1 MRTLINLL
9 FVVHCFAF
17 AEAQQVWDDFTTGP
31 LKQITTL
38 KAEKIK
44 IEQPGKNILGGT
56 RYITYNV
63 TENPYQQLFQLAI
76 QKGALIS
83 STGFGTASSMSITYG
98 GNRERALNMDLSR
111 YKTIKISLKGKTNFA
126 RVYLN
131 MWSNGANRAF
141 WRGNR
146 ENHLPFQGSINAM
159 GVNSKKVI
167 SIPLEQLT
175 AKKAT
180 TDSPSAFD
188 IADVDSVLIQFYGF
202 PATGVNYAI
211 DKIWVE

>member
-1 MRTLINLL
+1 MKKILFLL
-9 FVVHCFAF
+9 AIVFSIAF
-17 AEAQQVWDDFTTGP
+17 AEAQQIWDDFTTGP

-38 KAEKIK
+38 QAEKIK
-44 IEQPGKNILGGT
+44 IEQPGENILGGT

-98 GNRERALNMDLSR
+98 GNRERALNMDLSQ
-111 YKTIKISLKGKTNFA
+111 YKTIKIAFKGESNFA

-141 WRGNR
+141 WRGNK
-146 ENHLPFQGSINAM
+146 ENHVPFHGSINAM
-159 GVNSKKVI
+159 GVNSEKVI

-175 AKKAT
+175 TKDAT
-180 TDSPSAFD
+180 TESPSAFN
-188 IADVDSVLIQFYGF
+188 IADVDSALIQFYGF

>member
-1 MRTLINLL
+1 MKKILFLL
-9 FVVHCFAF
+9 AIVFSIAF
-17 AEAQQVWDDFTTGP
+17 AEAQQVWDDFTTGS

-38 KAEKIK
+38 QAEKIN

-98 GNRERALNMDLSR
+98 GNRERALNMDLSQ
-111 YKTIKISLKGKTNFA
+111 YKTIKIAFKGKSNFA

-141 WRGNR
+141 WRGNK
-146 ENHLPFQGSINAM
+146 ENHVPFHGSINAM
-159 GVNSKKVI
+159 GVNSEKVI
-167 SIPLEQLT
+167 SIPLEQLR
-175 AKKAT
+175 AKDAT
-180 TDSPSAFD
+180 TESPSAFD

>member
-63 TENPYQQLFQLAI
+63 TENPYS
-76 QKGALIS
+76 K
-83 STGFGTASSMSITYG
+83 
-98 GNRERALNMDLSR
+98 R
-111 YKTIKISLKGKTNFA
+111 YS
-126 RVYLN
+126 
-131 MWSNGANRAF
+131 
-141 WRGNR
+141 
-146 ENHLPFQGSINAM
+146 H
-159 GVNSKKVI
+159 
-167 SIPLEQLT
+167 
-175 AKKAT
+175 
-180 TDSPSAFD
+180 
-188 IADVDSVLIQFYGF
+188 
-202 PATGVNYAI
+202 
-211 DKIWVE
+211 

>member
-1 MRTLINLL
+1 MKTLINLSFVL
-9 FVVHCFAF
+9 FYFAL

-38 KAEKIK
+38 QAEKIK
-44 IEQPGKNILGGT
+44 IEQPGNNILGGT

-76 QKGALIS
+76 HKGALIS
-83 STGFGTASSMSITYG
+83 STGYGTASSVSITYG
-98 GNRERALNMDLSR
+98 GNREQALNMDLSQ
-111 YKTIKISLKGKTNFA
+111 YKTIKIAFNGKSNFA

-141 WRGNR
+141 WRGNG
-146 ENHLPFQGSINAM
+146 ENHVPFHGSINGM
-159 GVNSKKVI
+159 GVNSEKVI
-167 SIPLEQLT
+167 SIPLDQLT
-175 AKKAT
+175 AKEAT
-180 TDSPSAFD
+180 AESPSAFD
-188 IADVDSVLIQFYGF
+188 IADVDSVLIEFYGF